1 MYKGAVK
8 KGSTISAELS
18 CAPSSNGS
26 AQLTIAYANDAGG
39 TGSPH
44 VIVAPGGT
52 NTVEFTTAGDAKGT
66 LRVWADL
73 NDDRDAGKL
82 TVREGG
88 TQIDSESIVGD
99 VSWSYSVL

>member
-18 CAPSSNGS
+18 CAPSSKGT

-52 NTVEFTTAGDAKGT
+52 NTVEFTTAGDAQGT

-73 NDDRDAGKL
+73 NDDRDSGTL
-82 TVREGG
+82 SVRVDG
-88 TQIDSESIVGD
+88 TEIDTASIIGD

>member
-1 MYKGAVK
+1 MYKGAVR
-8 KGSTISAELS
+8 KGSTIEAELS
-18 CAPSSNGS
+18 CAPTSKGA

-52 NTVEFTTAGDAKGT
+52 NTVEFTTSGDAKGT

-73 NDDRDAGKL
+73 NDDTDSGKL
-82 TVREGG
+82 TVRGDG
-88 TQIDSESIVGD
+88 TEIDSEAIVGD